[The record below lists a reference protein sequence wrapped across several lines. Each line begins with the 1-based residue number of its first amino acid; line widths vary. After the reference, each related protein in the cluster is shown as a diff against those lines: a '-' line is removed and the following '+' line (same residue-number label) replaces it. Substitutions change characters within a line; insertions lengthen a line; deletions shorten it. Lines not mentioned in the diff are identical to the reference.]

1 MGLFKTH
8 PATLPH
14 PRVFLL
20 EPLPSPEKG
29 SIVEH
34 VVAVWVKAPV
44 AALAWLLV
52 VPRNLHEALVQRQVV
67 SDGVLPTLRF
77 ELFIIHLR
85 AAAAK

>member
-1 MGLFKTH
+1 MGLVKTH

-34 VVAVWVKAPV
+34 VVAVRVERPV
-44 AALAWLLV
+44 AALAGLLIIT
-52 VPRNLHEALVQRQVV
+52 RHFHKAFVQ
-67 SDGVLPTLRF
+67 
-77 ELFIIHLR
+77 
-85 AAAAK
+85 